1 MNVII
6 MSQDELDA
14 VGFFMFKSSRKD
26 NDSIKVLYK
35 IVFNQITH
43 IIYIQLLNQY
53 FIILKRRKLTV
64 MQSPGWDP
72 GIGKDIKEN
81 E

>member
-43 IIYIQLLNQY
+43 IIYI
-53 FIILKRRKLTV
+53 
-64 MQSPGWDP
+64 
-72 GIGKDIKEN
+72 
-81 E
+81 